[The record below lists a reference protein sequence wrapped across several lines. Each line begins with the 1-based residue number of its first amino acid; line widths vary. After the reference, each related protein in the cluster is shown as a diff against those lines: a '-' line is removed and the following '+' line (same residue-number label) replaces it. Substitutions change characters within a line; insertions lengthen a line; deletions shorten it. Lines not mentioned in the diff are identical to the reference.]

1 MGFHPHP
8 LQLLYS
14 QWSRACIINS
24 GYKDPNTFTQL
35 MDIFSTQSL
44 TSARVILSQFEA
56 INISVYGEYKPATLN
71 ASQSSI
77 NQTLV
82 AGYPTAP
89 GYLWATLAAY
99 NATGPLGVNGS
110 GNQNSGFPTANSN
123 GTGSSKTT
131 LAM

>member
-1 MGFHPHP
+1 
-8 LQLLYS
+8 
-14 QWSRACIINS
+14 
-24 GYKDPNTFTQL
+24 

-44 TSARVILSQFEA
+44 ASARVILSQLEA
-56 INISVYGEYKPATLN
+56 VNTSVYGEYNSATLN
-71 ASQSSI
+71 SSQAAI
-77 NQTLV
+77 NDTLA

-99 NATGPLGVNGS
+99 NATAPLGINNSANGAQ
-110 GNQNSGFPTANSN
+110 GTQNGGS